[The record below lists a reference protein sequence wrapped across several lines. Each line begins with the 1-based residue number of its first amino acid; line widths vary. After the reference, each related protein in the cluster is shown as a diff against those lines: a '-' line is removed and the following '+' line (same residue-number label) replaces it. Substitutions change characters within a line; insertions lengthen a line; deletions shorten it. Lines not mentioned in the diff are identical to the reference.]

1 MSEVHVE
8 DHQSMIKTPQQL
20 ILVMV
25 LAFAIPVVG
34 IIMIASY
41 VTGGLKV
48 DEKNG
53 DASPASIAER
63 LKPVGTLV
71 VGEAPAPAASAPAA
85 ANAPAAGAATAS
97 GSPAVKSASGQTVK
111 TGTGGA
117 SVGKQLY
124 ESICVAC
131 HGAGIAGA
139 PKAGDKAAWQPR
151 IAKGKDSLYTSA
163 LKGKNAMPPKGGST
177 APDADVKAAVDYM
190 VGLAK

>member
-8 DHQSMIKTPQQL
+8 DHQSLIKTPQQL
-20 ILVMV
+20 IVV
-25 LAFAIPVVG
+25 IILAFAIPVIG

-53 DASPASIAER
+53 DASPASIAQR
-63 LKPVGTLV
+63 LKPAGTLV
-71 VGEAPAPAASAPAA
+71 VGDAPAPAAAAPA
-85 ANAPAAGAATAS
+85 ANAPAAATSTS
-97 GSPAVKSASGQTVK
+97 GSPAVKSASGEAVK
-111 TGTGGA
+111 TGAGGA
-117 SVGKQLY
+117 SAGKQLY
-124 ESICVAC
+124 ESVCVAC

-139 PKAGDKAAWQPR
+139 PKAGDKTAWQPR

>member
-25 LAFAIPVVG
+25 LAFAIPVIG

-53 DASPASIAER
+53 DASPASIAQR
-63 LKPVGTLV
+63 LKPVGTVV
-71 VGEAPAPAASAPAA
+71 VGDAPAPAA
-85 ANAPAAGAATAS
+85 NAPATAATAAS
-97 GSPAVKSASGQTVK
+97 ASPGVKTASGQPVK
-111 TGTGGA
+111 TGAGGA
-117 SVGKQLY
+117 SAGKQLY

>member
-25 LAFAIPVVG
+25 LAFAIPVIG

-53 DASPASIAER
+53 DASPASIAQR

-71 VGEAPAPAASAPAA
+71 VGEAPAPAVTASPAA
-85 ANAPAAGAATAS
+85 A
-97 GSPAVKSASGQTVK
+97 SPAVKSASGQPVK
-111 TGTGGA
+111 TGAGGA
-117 SVGKQLY
+117 SAGKQLY
-124 ESICVAC
+124 ESVCVAC

-139 PKAGDKAAWQPR
+139 PKAGDKTAWQPR
-151 IAKGKDSLYTSA
+151 IAKGKDSLYNSA
-163 LKGKNAMPPKGGST
+163 LHGKNAMPPKGGST
-177 APDADVKAAVDYM
+177 APDADVKAAVDYL
-190 VGLAK
+190 VGMAK

>member
-8 DHQSMIKTPQQL
+8 DHQSLIKTPQQL
-20 ILVMV
+20 IVIII

-41 VTGGLKV
+41 ATGGLKV

-53 DASPASIAER
+53 DASPASIAQR

-71 VGEAPAPAASAPAA
+71 VGEAPAPAAAA
-85 ANAPAAGAATAS
+85 SPATA
-97 GSPAVKSASGQTVK
+97 SPAVKSASGQPVK
-111 TGTGGA
+111 TGA
-117 SVGKQLY
+117 SAGKQLY

>member
-8 DHQSMIKTPQQL
+8 DHQSLIKTPQQL
-20 ILVMV
+20 IVVIV
-25 LAFAIPVVG
+25 LSFLIPVVG

-53 DASPASIAER
+53 DASPASIAQR

-71 VGEAPAPAASAPAA
+71 VGEAPAPAA
-85 ANAPAAGAATAS
+85 NAPAAGAPSAGAATAS
-97 GSPAVKSASGQTVK
+97 ASPAVKTASGEAVK
-111 TGTGGA
+111 TGAGGA
-117 SVGKQLY
+117 SAGKQLY

-163 LKGKNAMPPKGGST
+163 LKGKNLMPPKGGST
-177 APDADVKAAVDYM
+177 APDADIKAAVDYM